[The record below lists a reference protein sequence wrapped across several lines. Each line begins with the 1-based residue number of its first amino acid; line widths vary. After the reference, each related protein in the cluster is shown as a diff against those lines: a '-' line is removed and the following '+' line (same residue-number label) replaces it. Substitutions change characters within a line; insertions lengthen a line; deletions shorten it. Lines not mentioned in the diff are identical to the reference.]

1 MRGRATK
8 PRSHEATKER
18 HGKATK
24 PSRLDRDRLRHEAT
38 KGTVTRK
45 IAFITGT
52 RAEYGLLRS
61 TMEAIHK
68 GKGLQLQV
76 VATGTHLLKKFG
88 HTIDDVVADGW
99 PVDARVPMQRG
110 DDRALDQAEGLARGV
125 AGIARFLE
133 QAQTDIVVVLG
144 DRIEAMAGALAG
156 ATTGRVVA
164 HIHGGDVAAGDWDDT
179 LRHSITKLSHLHFPA
194 TESAGR
200 RIVRMG
206 ESADRVHVIGAPGLD
221 RLAELVRHQRDG
233 RHTPTI
239 TGMTRGRP
247 ADRAAAHR
255 PSLALDASRKG
266 EPLRVRKESRSRAI
280 IVQHPCGRS
289 AAHEKK
295 VMNAVLRAV
304 DETGLAALCIYP
316 NSDRGH
322 SGIVEAIEAHRRRA
336 DPERF
341 RVVRSMARDDYLR
354 ALIEADLLIGNSSSG
369 IIEAASAGTAVVDI
383 GPRQR
388 GREPSGSSIVHCDET
403 HEAIRGAIRSALRK
417 RPIMGGRTVYG
428 DGNAGPRVAA
438 VLASVP
444 LDETLLRKTI
454 AY

>member
-8 PRSHEATKER
+8 PR
-18 HGKATK
+18 
-24 PSRLDRDRLRHEAT
+24 RHEGKTPKRRNAEIRRHR
-38 KGTVTRK
+38 GTEARRRRV
-45 IAFITGT
+45 AVVTGT

-68 GKGLQLQV
+68 GKGLRLQV

-99 PVDARVPMQRG
+99 RIDARVPMQRG
-110 DDRALDQAEGLARGV
+110 NDRALDQAEGLARGV

-133 QAQTDIVVVLG
+133 RAKTDIVVVLG

-156 ATTGRVVA
+156 ATTGRIVA

-179 LRHSITKLSHLHFPA
+179 LRHSITKLAHLHFPA

-206 ESADRVHVIGAPGLD
+206 EPADRVHVIGAPGLD
-221 RLAELVRHQRDG
+221 RLIEIQSSKFKVQKGRERRRPPSSSNFELR
-233 RHTPTI
+233 TSNFPW
-239 TGMTRGRP
+239 
-247 ADRAAAHR
+247 
-255 PSLALDASRKG
+255 AL
-266 EPLRVRKESRSRAI
+266 

-289 AAHEKK
+289 AAYEKR

-322 SGIVEAIEAHRRRA
+322 SGIVEAIAAHRRLA

-354 ALIEADLLIGNSSSG
+354 VLIEADLLIGNSSSG

-388 GREPSGSSIVHCDET
+388 GRERSGNSIVHCDES
-403 HEAIRGAIRSALRK
+403 HEAISGAIRSALRK
-417 RPIMGGRTVYG
+417 RPITGERTVYG
-428 DGNAGPRVAA
+428 DGSAGPLVAA